1 MKSAEVIPATD
12 LVHRG
17 GVTDTRERILAA
29 TRALYASKGSRG
41 TTTRAVADR
50 AEVNEAT
57 VFRHFGT
64 KQQLLDAMLDHYN
77 AESALPEALD
87 HVRRCATIEE
97 QLLLLGQYA
106 VEIVR
111 RKEDLIKVAM
121 AEEIT
126 NPEGTTCAW
135 RVPTAARLRLT
146 SFFAEKVAAGELQG
160 EPRMLGLTFMSLF
173 FSYIM
178 ARTMWAELGGL
189 PQEQIVAVMVD
200 IFLNGARVK

>member
-1 MKSAEVIPATD
+1 MRCSITITPSP
-12 LVHRG
+12 L
-17 GVTDTRERILAA
+17 
-29 TRALYASKGSRG
+29 S
-41 TTTRAVADR
+41 
-50 AEVNEAT
+50 
-57 VFRHFGT
+57 
-64 KQQLLDAMLDHYN
+64 
-77 AESALPEALD
+77 PEALD

-97 QLLLLGQYA
+97 QLLLLAQYA

-160 EPRMLGLTFMSLF
+160 EPRMLSLTFMSLF

-200 IFLNGARVK
+200 NFLNGARAK